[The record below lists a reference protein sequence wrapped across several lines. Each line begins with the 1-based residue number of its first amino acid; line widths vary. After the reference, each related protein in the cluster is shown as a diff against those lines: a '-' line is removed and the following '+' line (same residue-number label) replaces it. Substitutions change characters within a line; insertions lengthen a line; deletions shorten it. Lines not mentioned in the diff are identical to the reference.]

1 MNNVYLRAA
10 TADAQAAIRRLIYA
24 ERLNPIGLA
33 WPRFVVAESGG
44 EVVGIGQIKVL
55 GDGTRELASL
65 AVLPAQQGNGVGS
78 TLAWTLISRTPGP
91 LYLRCASHN
100 ESYYHRFGF
109 VTLAA
114 EQMPRS
120 LRRIYR
126 VANAA
131 VGLYNRLTGESE
143 RMLIMGRL

>member
-1 MNNVYLRAA
+1 MADIYLRAA
-10 TADAQAAIRRLIYA
+10 TADDQAAIRRIIYA

-65 AVLPAQQGNGVGS
+65 AVLPVYQGTGVGS
-78 TLAWTLISRTPGP
+78 ALAWTLISRTPGP
-91 LYLRCASHN
+91 LYLRCADHN

-109 VTLAA
+109 VTLPP

-120 LRRIYR
+120 LRR
-126 VANAA
+126 VHQVVDALAG
-131 VGLYNRLTGESE
+131 VYNRLTGGSE

>member
-1 MNNVYLRAA
+1 MTNIYLRAA
-10 TADAQAAIRRLIYA
+10 TAEDQAAIRRIIRA
-24 ERLNPIGLA
+24 ARLNPMALD

-44 EVVGIGQIKVL
+44 EVIGVGQIKVL

-65 AVLPAQQGNGVGS
+65 AVLPAYQGDGVGS
-78 TLAWTLISRTPGP
+78 ALAWTLISRTPGP
-91 LYLRCASHN
+91 LYLRCADHN
-100 ESYYHRFGF
+100 ERYYHRFGF

-120 LRRIYR
+120 LRRVYQI
-126 VANAA
+126 VNAL
-131 VGLYNRLTGESE
+131 VGLYNRLTGGSE